1 MRRASLW
8 RSWAGFG
15 VVAICAVALITVTRA
30 QTDPF
35 AGTWKLDVAK
45 STYKP
50 GPAPKSATVVIEAV
64 GKAGLKVAV
73 DAVTAD
79 GPMKWGYTNAGD
91 GKESPVTGNPAY
103 DAVVVTRTTPAE
115 STVVY
120 KKAGKTVATLKV
132 SAAKDGKT
140 LTATTDGT
148 DPKGQAMHNV
158 AHYTKQ

>member
-1 MRRASLW
+1 MGRASLW
-8 RSWAGFG
+8 RSLAGFG
-15 VVAICAVALITVTRA
+15 VVAICAVALNAITGA

-50 GPAPKSATVVIEAV
+50 GPAPKSATVVIEPV
-64 GKAGLKVAV
+64 GKGLKVAV

-103 DAVVVTRTTPAE
+103 DAVIVTRTTPAE
-115 STVVY
+115 STAVY
-120 KKAGKTVATLKV
+120 KKAGKTVVTLKV
-132 SAAKDGKT
+132 SVAKDGKT
-140 LTATTDGT
+140 MTATSDGT
-148 DPKGQAMHNV
+148 DPKGQTMHNV